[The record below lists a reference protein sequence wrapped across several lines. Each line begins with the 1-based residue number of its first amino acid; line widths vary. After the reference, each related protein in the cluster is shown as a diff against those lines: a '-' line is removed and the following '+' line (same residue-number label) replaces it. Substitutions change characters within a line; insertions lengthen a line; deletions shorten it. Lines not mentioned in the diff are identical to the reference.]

1 MATAVQYLDFG
12 IRTRNGVYWM
22 MIVIAVSVINMV
34 VLEFINTRN
43 QLRFALSLFWLLMM
57 VLATIKNLRRL
68 GELEKTHPEP
78 TDAMKLAFELTA
90 VLPIVGM
97 IPLMI

>member
-1 MATAVQYLDFG
+1 MATAVHYTDFG
-12 IRTRNGVYWM
+12 IRTRNGIYWL
-22 MIVIAVSVINMV
+22 MIVIATSVINMV
-34 VLEFINTRN
+34 VLEY
-43 QLRFALSLFWLLMM
+43 LRTHDTVRLVVALFWLLMM

-78 TDAMKLAFELTA
+78 TDAMRLAFELTL